1 MQTQWEN
8 LCKGAS
14 GAIVIGTAIL
24 NILWQAKNKGISN
37 LSAEEWLQFTVLE
50 LNNIF
55 LTFDG
60 SMIVSAFFGLIGET
74 NRDLLFSNFEHPQAV
89 LFRDNKA
96 SFLELNNQ
104 NPKLGLISVNSIPI
118 ERKFLQSNDILIIG
132 SDGKDDI
139 ELSSNSEGR
148 SINEDETAI
157 LELIEKSEGNLKK
170 LEMLLEE
177 KGTLIDDLS
186 LMSISIS

>member
-1 MQTQWEN
+1 MQNGGSGWRVSLDKMCVGRECGDKDKLGVSLKVNKVSVEN
-8 LCKGAS
+8 PS
-14 GAIVIGTAIL
+14 
-24 NILWQAKNKGISN
+24 
-37 LSAEEWLQFTVLE
+37 
-50 LNNIF
+50 
-55 LTFDG
+55 
-60 SMIVSAFFGLIGET
+60 
-74 NRDLLFSNFEHPQAV
+74 QAV
-89 LFRDNKA
+89 LLRDGKA

-104 NPKLGLISVNSIPI
+104 NPKLGLLSVNTIPI

-186 LMSISIS
+186 IMSISIS